1 MVDDDKKRFRDIM
14 VGLAEDKGVQLSAAG
29 IGLKFE
35 ALRQYSIEDVT
46 SAALSLMANKKY
58 TTLPSVSDFIEYL
71 GGGSIDDRAEIEAS
85 KVWKAIS
92 QVGGYS
98 AICLDDAT
106 TQAVILHAFGG
117 WSRLCEETLVD
128 QQKWFMKDFVKF
140 YGSFSRQNLRVTGA
154 LPGRGGLSGD
164 KTKLIGNQEKALQI
178 MNTVQ
183 AENRFQI
190 SAMPENVRVLIGNTF
205 KTEEV
210 GDENS

>member
-1 MVDDDKKRFRDIM
+1 MIDDDKKRFRDIM

-98 AICLDDAT
+98 AICFDDAT
-106 TQAVILHAFGG
+106 TQAVILHVFGG
-117 WSRLCEETLVD
+117 WPKLCEETLVD

-140 YGSFSRQNLRVTGA
+140 YGSLSRQNLRVTGA
-154 LPGRGGLSGD
+154 LPGRGGLMGD
-164 KTKLIGNQEKALQI
+164 KTKLIGDPEKALLI
-178 MNTVQ
+178 MNTAQV
-183 AENRFQI
+183 ENRFQI
-190 SAMPENVRVLIGNTF
+190 SAMPENVRQLLESKAAVSLA
-205 KTEEV
+205 
-210 GDENS
+210 DEIL